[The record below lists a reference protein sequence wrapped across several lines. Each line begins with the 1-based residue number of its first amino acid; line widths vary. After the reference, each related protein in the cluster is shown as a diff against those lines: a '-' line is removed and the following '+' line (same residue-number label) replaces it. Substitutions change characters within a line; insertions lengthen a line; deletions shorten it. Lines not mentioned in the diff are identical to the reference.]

1 MFPGGSGWPLTLGS
15 NRGVHVFACLG
26 PHVLMC
32 ALLSCVC
39 VIYLDL
45 KRLPRLLTCF
55 LYHLSC
61 FSTAP
66 LTFAL
71 CWTRWTPSLWF
82 TGGPTPLTGVSPADH
97 ISKMLSSLDS
107 LHQFFHP
114 PFSLFP
120 TLPPRCTHKAQCWDC
135 LTYPISLC
143 LCWKFI
149 NSQERSR
156 DEVPSQRY
164 GKLKPMSARE

>member
-1 MFPGGSGWPLTLGS
+1 MLRSTCSHVCTAKLCLCYIFGLKKTPAVVNLFSLPLVMLLYGSFNFCS
-15 NRGVHVFACLG
+15 
-26 PHVLMC
+26 
-32 ALLSCVC
+32 LLNSV
-39 VIYLDL
+39 D
-45 KRLPRLLTCF
+45 
-55 LYHLSC
+55 
-61 FSTAP
+61 
-66 LTFAL
+66 
-71 CWTRWTPSLWF
+71 SLWF
-82 TGGPTPLTGVSPADH
+82 TGGPTPLTGVSSADH

-120 TLPPRCTHKAQCWDC
+120 TVPPRCTHKAQCWDC
-135 LTYPISLC
+135 LTYPISLY